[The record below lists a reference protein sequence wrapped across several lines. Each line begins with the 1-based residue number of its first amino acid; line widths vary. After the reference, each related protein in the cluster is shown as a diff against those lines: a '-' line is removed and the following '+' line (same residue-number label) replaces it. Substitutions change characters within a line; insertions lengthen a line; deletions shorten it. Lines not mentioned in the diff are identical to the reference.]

1 MSLKQS
7 GLEGGDNGGGTA
19 DNSKSPFIEYNNY
32 NQDDRLDIEEIF
44 TQHMQS
50 LSQDIGDDYDEEEY
64 SDEEL
69 EDSKPVAVKELF
81 KNKNNDDVS
90 TTKPPC
96 AYDVG
101 ISSKRVSTDYTT
113 TNDNEFADNF
123 DDDVLAKM
131 AIPPPSNN
139 RMSTEAEF
147 EDDDLD
153 NQMSNLNE
161 AAILSNSNS
170 SFNNNS
176 NSSGGKVKTEQEK
189 SMLQSSSSDKQSP
202 TKMKQPT
209 LLETVTALNKKTA
222 QNKKRRIS
230 SIGTASSSSAKGN
243 VSFTTTTAKKDKK
256 TNSKSR
262 KSSGSTA
269 SIQTNTLT
277 QMFSGAPDTPQST
290 SPNNTPKAINENEL
304 HEVRIG
310 TEIRTVKRGD
320 VWLPRDKALR
330 DEGFAFSIGDISME
344 NIPKLIGKHKVAQI
358 TTAWKRVTMA
368 FIGAEEATAVKAFT
382 GSDWVRVMK
391 HELLPEN
398 GKIQLKKL
406 LGKRIMES
414 MPKKDTVLC
423 YETRGRVDH
432 SFYYQTGKPLPN
444 FHHAEHPMA
453 MDLFAGGGGAS
464 AGLDKAGFNVKYKVE
479 MNKSA
484 ADTLRMNF
492 PDSYVFDE
500 PIATFIQNC
509 KDQRVHIYPRGDK
522 TVSYMHAS
530 PPCQGMSAVNTSGG
544 ANDLQNNECTIT
556 FLEAVRLFQA
566 DFVTMENVP
575 GLTQQ
580 KNIKYLLRI
589 VGGLL
594 SMGYQVNVSMPSAKD
609 FGDPQDRVRVILL
622 ASKKGYKLP
631 VLEPTHGQGRLD
643 IVTAGSAL
651 RDLEDVNPAPGGLVG
666 LSGGRHVFDHY
677 KEGTELS
684 EKADNH
690 YTLNRDH
697 PANTVRKANQ
707 IRHYRHSDR
716 YITVRERARIQSF
729 PDTHRFAGKRT
740 DMYNQIGNA
749 IPVNLAAAIGR
760 AIMKSYRAGPHEMPR
775 DTC

>member
-1 MSLKQS
+1 MSLKKS
-7 GLEGGDNGGGTA
+7 GLEGGDDGGGSSSSA
-19 DNSKSPFIEYNNY
+19 DDSNQQSPFIEYNND
-32 NQDDRLDIEEIF
+32 DDRLDMEKIF

-64 SDEEL
+64 SDDNDEEF
-69 EDSKPVAVKELF
+69 EDSKPAAVKELF
-81 KNKNNDDVS
+81 KNKNNDGIS
-90 TTKPPC
+90 KTKPPC
-96 AYDVG
+96 ACV
-101 ISSKRVSTDYTT
+101 SSKRVSTDNINI
-113 TNDNEFADNF
+113 NDDEFADNF

-131 AIPPPSNN
+131 EIPPSSNN
-139 RMSTEAEF
+139 RISTAAEF

-153 NQMSNLNE
+153 NAMSNLDE
-161 AAILSNSNS
+161 AAVLSNSNS

-176 NSSGGKVKTEQEK
+176 NSSSGGKAKTEHEK
-189 SMLQSSSSDKQSP
+189 DRKQSP

-209 LLETVTALNKKTA
+209 LLETVTALNKK
-222 QNKKRRIS
+222 RRIS

-243 VSFTTTTAKKDKK
+243 VNFTTTTAKKEKK
-256 TNSKSR
+256 TSSKSR

-277 QMFSGAPDTPQST
+277 QMFGGAPDTPQST
-290 SPNNTPKAINENEL
+290 SSNNTMNENEL

-310 TEIRTVKRGD
+310 TEIRTVKKGD
-320 VWLPRDKALR
+320 VWLPRDKSLR

-344 NIPKLIGKHKVAQI
+344 NIPKLIGKHKVAHI
-358 TTAWKRVTMA
+358 TTAWIRVEMA
-368 FIGAEEATAVKAFT
+368 FIGAEEATAVKAFI
-382 GSDWVRVMK
+382 GSEWVRVMK
-391 HELLPEN
+391 HALLPEN

-414 MPKKDTVLC
+414 MPNKDTVLC

-432 SFYYQTGKPLPN
+432 SFYYQTGKPSPN
-444 FHHAEHPMA
+444 FHHAEQPIA

-464 AGLDKAGFNVKYKVE
+464 AGLEKAGFDVKYKVE
-479 MNKSA
+479 MNKTA
-484 ADTLRMNF
+484 ADTLRLNF

-544 ANDLQNNECTIT
+544 SNDLQNNECTIT
-556 FLEAVRLFQA
+556 FLEAVRLFQT

-589 VGGLL
+589 VGGIL

-622 ASKKGYKLP
+622 ASKRGYNLP
-631 VLEPTHGQGRLD
+631 VLEPTHGEGRSA

-666 LSGGRHVFDHY
+666 LPCGRHVFDHY

-697 PANTVRKANQ
+697 PANTVRKQNQ

-760 AIMKSYRAGPHEMPR
+760 SIMKSYRVGPHEMPR
-775 DTC
+775 DTS

>member
-1 MSLKQS
+1 MSLKSS
-7 GLEGGDNGGGTA
+7 GLEGGGNGDNC
-19 DNSKSPFIEYNNY
+19 NQQSPFIEYNN
-32 NQDDRLDIEEIF
+32 NNLNDDRLDIEEIF
-44 TQHMQS
+44 TQHKQS

-64 SDEEL
+64 SDNNDEEFV
-69 EDSKPVAVKELF
+69 EDSKPAAVKELF
-81 KNKNNDDVS
+81 KNNNNDCS
-90 TTKPPC
+90 
-96 AYDVG
+96 YDVG
-101 ISSKRVSTDYTT
+101 VSSKRVSTDYTN
-113 TNDNEFADNF
+113 TNDEFADNF
-123 DDDVLAKM
+123 DDDVLARM
-131 AIPPPSNN
+131 EIPPPSSNK
-139 RMSTEAEF
+139 MSTEAEF
-147 EDDDLD
+147 EDNDLD

-176 NSSGGKVKTEQEK
+176 NSSSGGKVKTEHEK
-189 SMLQSSSSDKQSP
+189 SVLQSSSSDKKQSP

-209 LLETVTALNKKTA
+209 LLETVTALNKK
-222 QNKKRRIS
+222 KKRRIS
-230 SIGTASSSSAKGN
+230 STGTGSSSAMGS
-243 VSFTTTTAKKDKK
+243 VSFTAKKEKK
-256 TNSKSR
+256 NNSKSR

-277 QMFSGAPDTPQST
+277 QMFGGAPDTPQST
-290 SPNNTPKAINENEL
+290 SPNNTPKVNENEL
-304 HEVRIG
+304 HEVRLG
-310 TEIRTVKRGD
+310 TEIRTVKKGD

-330 DEGFAFSIGDISME
+330 DEGFAFSIGGISME
-344 NIPKLIGKHKVAQI
+344 NIPKLIGKHKVAHI
-358 TTAWKRVTMA
+358 TTAWMRVEMA

-414 MPKKDTVLC
+414 MPNKDTVLC

-464 AGLDKAGFNVKYKVE
+464 AGLDKAGFDVKYKVE
-479 MNKSA
+479 MNKTA

-556 FLEAVRLFQA
+556 FLEGVRLFQT

-594 SMGYQVNVSMPSAKD
+594 SMGYQVNVSMPSAKG

-631 VLEPTHGQGRLD
+631 VLEPTHGEGRLD

-666 LSGGRHVFDHY
+666 LPGGRHVFDHY

-707 IRHYRHSDR
+707 IRHYQHTDR

-775 DTC
+775 DTR

>member
-1 MSLKQS
+1 MSLQNS
-7 GLEGGDNGGGTA
+7 GGGTVS
-19 DNSKSPFIEYNNY
+19 NQSPFIEYNN
-32 NQDDRLDIEEIF
+32 NNPNDDRLDIVEIF

-50 LSQDIGDDYDEEEY
+50 LSQDIGDDYEEEEEY
-64 SDEEL
+64 SDNNDDEEF
-69 EDSKPVAVKELF
+69 EDSKPAAAKELF
-81 KNKNNDDVS
+81 KNNNNDGIS
-90 TTKPPC
+90 TNPC
-96 AYDVG
+96 SHDVG
-101 ISSKRVSTDYTT
+101 VSSKRVSTDYTN
-113 TNDNEFADNF
+113 TNDDEFADNF

-131 AIPPPSNN
+131 EIPPSSNN

-161 AAILSNSNS
+161 AVILSNSNS
-170 SFNNNS
+170 SFNNS
-176 NSSGGKVKTEQEK
+176 NTSSGGKVKTEQEK
-189 SMLQSSSSDKQSP
+189 DKKLSP

-209 LLETVTALNKKTA
+209 LLETVTALNKS
-222 QNKKRRIS
+222 KKRRIS
-230 SIGTASSSSAKGN
+230 SIGTASSSSSSSAKGN
-243 VSFTTTTAKKDKK
+243 VSFTTTTAKKEKK

-277 QMFSGAPDTPQST
+277 QMFGGAPDTPQST
-290 SPNNTPKAINENEL
+290 SPNNTPKVMNENEL
-304 HEVRIG
+304 HEVRLG
-310 TEIRTVKRGD
+310 TEIRTVKKGD
-320 VWLPRDKALR
+320 VWLPRDKSLR

-344 NIPKLIGKHKVAQI
+344 NIPKLIGKHKVAHI
-358 TTAWKRVTMA
+358 TTAWMRVEMA

-382 GSDWVRVMK
+382 GSDWVRVMR

-414 MPKKDTVLC
+414 MPNKDTVLC

-444 FHHAEHPMA
+444 FHHAEHPIA

-464 AGLDKAGFNVKYKVE
+464 AGLDKAGFDVKYKVE
-479 MNKSA
+479 MNKTA

-509 KDQRVHIYPRGDK
+509 KDQRVHLYPKGDK

-544 ANDLQNNECTIT
+544 ANDLQNNECTMT
-556 FLEAVRLFQA
+556 FLEAVRLFQT

-594 SMGYQVNVSMPSAKD
+594 SMGYQVNVSMPSAKI

-631 VLEPTHGQGRLD
+631 VLEPTHGEGRLD

-760 AIMKSYRAGPHEMPR
+760 AIMKSYRLGHM
-775 DTC
+775 

>member
-1 MSLKQS
+1 MSLQNS
-7 GLEGGDNGGGTA
+7 DGGTVS
-19 DNSKSPFIEYNNY
+19 NLSPFIEYNN
-32 NQDDRLDIEEIF
+32 NPNDDRLDMEEIF

-64 SDEEL
+64 SNDNDEEF
-69 EDSKPVAVKELF
+69 EDSKPAAVKELF
-81 KNKNNDDVS
+81 KNNNNDCS
-90 TTKPPC
+90 
-96 AYDVG
+96 YDVG
-101 ISSKRVSTDYTT
+101 ISSKRVSTDN
-113 TNDNEFADNF
+113 TNINDDDEFNDTF
-123 DDDVLAKM
+123 DDDEELAKM
-131 AIPPPSNN
+131 AIPSSSNN
-139 RMSTEAEF
+139 RISTEAEF

-176 NSSGGKVKTEQEK
+176 NSSSAGKAKMEQEK
-189 SMLQSSSSDKQSP
+189 DKKQSP

-209 LLETVTALNKKTA
+209 LLETVTALNK
-222 QNKKRRIS
+222 NKKRRIS
-230 SIGTASSSSAKGN
+230 SIGASSSSAMGN
-243 VSFTTTTAKKDKK
+243 VSFTTTTAKKEKK
-256 TNSKSR
+256 ANSKSR

-277 QMFSGAPDTPQST
+277 QMFGGAPDTPQST
-290 SPNNTPKAINENEL
+290 SPNNTPKVINENEL

-310 TEIRTVKRGD
+310 TEIRTVKKGD

-330 DEGFAFSIGDISME
+330 EEGFAFSIGDISME

-358 TTAWKRVTMA
+358 TTAWMRVEMA
-368 FIGAEEATAVKAFT
+368 FIGAEEATAVKSFM
-382 GSDWVRVMK
+382 GSEWVRVMK

-414 MPKKDTVLC
+414 MPNKDTVLC

-444 FHHAEHPMA
+444 FHIAQRPVA

-464 AGLDKAGFNVKYKVE
+464 AGLEKAGFDVKYKVE
-479 MNKSA
+479 MNKTA

-509 KDQRVHIYPRGDK
+509 KDQRVHIYPRGHK

-556 FLEAVRLFQA
+556 FLEAVRLFQT

-580 KNIKYLLRI
+580 KNIKYLLCI

-594 SMGYQVNVSMPSAKD
+594 SMGYQINVSMPSAKD

-631 VLEPTHGQGRLD
+631 VFEPTHGEGRLD

-666 LSGGRHVFDHY
+666 LPGDRHVFDHY

-707 IRHYRHSDR
+707 IRHYQHTDR

-760 AIMKSYRAGPHEMPR
+760 AIMKSYRAGPHVMPR
-775 DTC
+775 DTR